1 MIRATGCMMPVV
13 WVRGAAI
20 RPVPPHAV
28 VDGGVLEDVEQ
39 GLADEG
45 DETRAELDRS
55 FARFEQTQPELAAQ
69 IAAVLAKP
77 LDETALALG
86 YFLSIAVW
94 LAFER
99 SFPSRVDRVTDEA
112 IAATE
117 AALALEEQLR
127 AEHSSEPLDVED
139 VVAIEQPS
147 VLAFINEHVDAALE
161 VGDGD
166 GEVDVDDVHSVY
178 RAIVVMT
185 LALSHAVRPVAG
197 TRGRPE
203 ELLA

>member
-39 GLADEG
+39 ELADEG

>member
-39 GLADEG
+39 ELADEG

-99 SFPSRVDRVTDEA
+99 SFPGRVDRVTDEA

-117 AALALEEQLR
+117 AAL
-127 AEHSSEPLDVED
+127 
-139 VVAIEQPS
+139 VA
-147 VLAFINEHVDAALE
+147 
-161 VGDGD
+161 
-166 GEVDVDDVHSVY
+166 
-178 RAIVVMT
+178 
-185 LALSHAVRPVAG
+185 
-197 TRGRPE
+197 
-203 ELLA
+203 